1 MEFEKLLEIAM
12 NFIKDVGELTQNT
25 NESFDV
31 LRDMTKVFQDVQ
43 GNQLEDPII
52 EDACILVF
60 FKGVIV
66 QQCFVASVSKTVKE
80 IQPLESQLPSS
91 LQPKARNIRT
101 FLERIRET
109 LKQIQETI
117 TKMGTMASKFLLKKT

>member
-52 EDACILVF
+52 EDACILVI